1 MTWGY
6 GMRRVCWSYLWMG
19 LRGKIVSGSVARCGP
34 AKGLQ
39 MAKNEKAAY
48 VEGGSAKDWENEIE
62 KLRLK
67 VVEQQQAVAAASK
80 KLAAERKALKQIESS
95 ISEAEIRRD
104 AALWRAS
111 QSGLNPDKP
120 AEQ

>member
-1 MTWGY
+1 
-6 GMRRVCWSYLWMG
+6 
-19 LRGKIVSGSVARCGP
+19 
-34 AKGLQ
+34 